1 MSADLN
7 FEVGIQ
13 RAEERSMSK
22 PSLLFAIA
30 LFVCPMTNSLW
41 AQERG
46 APLDPY
52 SQPRP
57 YPDDA
62 HITFQWN
69 YSCQTHSCS
78 FVCHGTGAASRVT
91 KLDIYLG
98 KIPNEPDS
106 HALYYSFATEYAQQA
121 TGFAL
126 GGKLTPLT
134 CQMIGLKLDYSGPP
148 KGNSSLTSQKNE

>member
-1 MSADLN
+1 
-7 FEVGIQ
+7 
-13 RAEERSMSK
+13 MSK
-22 PSLLFAIA
+22 LSLLFAIA

-41 AQERG
+41 AQEG
-46 APLDPY
+46 AAPFDPY

-62 HITFQWN
+62 RITFHWD
-69 YSCQTHSCS
+69 YSCPNHGCS
-78 FVCHGTGAASRVT
+78 FACHGTGAASRVT

-98 KIPNEPDS
+98 RIPDEPDS
-106 HALYYSFATEYAQQA
+106 HALYYSFVTEYAKSA

-134 CQMIGLKLDYSGPP
+134 CQMIGMRLDYSGPL
-148 KGNSSLTSQKNE
+148 KGNAPLASQK

>member
-1 MSADLN
+1 
-7 FEVGIQ
+7 
-13 RAEERSMSK
+13 MSK
-22 PSLLFAIA
+22 LSLLFAIA

-41 AQERG
+41 AQEG
-46 APLDPY
+46 AAPFDPY

-62 HITFQWN
+62 RITFHWD
-69 YSCQTHSCS
+69 YSCPTHGCS
-78 FVCHGTGAASRVT
+78 FDCHGTGAASRVT

-106 HALYYSFATEYAQQA
+106 HALYYSFATEYAQHA

-134 CQMIGLKLDYSGPP
+134 CQMIGLRLDYSGPL
-148 KGNSSLTSQKNE
+148 KGDAPLTSQK

>member
-1 MSADLN
+1 
-7 FEVGIQ
+7 
-13 RAEERSMSK
+13 MSK
-22 PSLLFAIA
+22 LSLLFAIA

-41 AQERG
+41 AQEG
-46 APLDPY
+46 AAPFDPY

-62 HITFQWN
+62 RITFHWD
-69 YSCQTHSCS
+69 YSCPNHGCS
-78 FVCHGTGAASRVT
+78 FACHGTGAASRVT

-98 KIPNEPDS
+98 RIPDEPDS
-106 HALYYSFATEYAQQA
+106 HALYYSFATEYAQYA

-134 CQMIGLKLDYSGPP
+134 CQMIGMRLDYSGPL
-148 KGNSSLTSQKNE
+148 KGNAPLTSQK